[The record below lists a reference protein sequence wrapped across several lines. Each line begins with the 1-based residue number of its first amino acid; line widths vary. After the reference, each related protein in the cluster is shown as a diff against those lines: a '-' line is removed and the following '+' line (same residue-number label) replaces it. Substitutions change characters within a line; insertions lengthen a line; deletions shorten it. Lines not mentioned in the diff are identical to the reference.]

1 MKKVFFLFCLVVFAC
16 ALASCSSTKQQLPS
30 KAKHVVMVG
39 IDGWAAH
46 ELDQAHDIP
55 NIRAL
60 MANGSYTLHKRSV
73 LPSASAIN
81 WASMFMGA
89 PTELHGYTKW
99 NSKVPEI
106 PAFVQN
112 NHNIFPTIYSIIRE
126 QQPDAE
132 TGCTF
137 DWDGIKYVI
146 DTLAIN
152 HWEYIPDS
160 YSDINKNCSIAED
173 YIKRYKPFFYTA
185 YFGTLDETAHEFGW
199 YTPEYYNKL
208 AEIDKAIGRLI
219 QAMKDA
225 GIYDD
230 AVFIVSSDHGGIEK
244 GHGGMTIEEMETPFI
259 VCGKGIKQGFESS
272 DVVMQYDV
280 PATIAYILGIQPPQS
295 WVGRPAMSFFE

>member
-230 AVFIVSSDHGGIEK
+230 AVFIVSSDHGGIDK
-244 GHGGMTIEEMETPFI
+244 
-259 VCGKGIKQGFESS
+259 
-272 DVVMQYDV
+272 
-280 PATIAYILGIQPPQS
+280 
-295 WVGRPAMSFFE
+295 